1 MLESMNIAVLIG
13 SALIAVAV
21 FTSLLS
27 FRFGAP
33 LLLVFLAIGLLA
45 GEDGIG
51 GIHFD
56 NGQTAFFIGAV
67 ALAVILF
74 DSGFETRF
82 ATLRQAGIPA
92 ALLATVGVVL
102 TAVVFGLVAQLV
114 FGFHWLQGLLLGSIV
129 APTDAAAVFF
139 LLRVGGIRR
148 RERVRS
154 TLEFESALNDPLSVL
169 LTLSI
174 VALIATDTAPAS
186 FSLDIASE
194 FLVEAT
200 VGAIVGVVG
209 GLGIVQIINRAH
221 FEAALYPILLIA
233 LVLVVWALAG
243 LLHGSGFLAVYVAGV
258 VSGNA
263 RMRHT
268 AALRR
273 FQQGVTWLGQ
283 IAMFLTLGLLATP
296 SQFPAVALGAVLL
309 ALFLTFVARPVAVWL
324 CLLPFR
330 FSRNEIGFVSWVGLR
345 GAVSIMLAI
354 VPVVAQLPN
363 AGIIF
368 NTAFIVVL
376 VSLVLQGWTIRPMAN
391 FLGIVVPARQG
402 VVDRIEL
409 ELPGRGDYEIVAYV
423 VHPDSPVARGDRV
436 PRWARPS
443 LLIRDGRS
451 LRPHLAGRPQAG
463 DQIYVITTPEYVGL
477 LDRLFARPA
486 VRAVEPELFGEFVLA
501 PDTKLKNLAVA
512 YGVEARPEDA
522 EMTVAELLR
531 RDLGADPG
539 QGGRVT
545 DGPVDIIVRHVN
557 EDHEVEEVGLA
568 LEHREPSRPRL
579 PVFHSWSELRD
590 LATRWW
596 KGGRSNVAVSA
607 PAPEGPPTV
616 VVALAAGEANE
627 KPAAPEEEPPAE
639 NPDNPPASAA

>member
-33 LLLVFLAIGLLA
+33 LLLVFLALGLLA

-56 NGQTAFFIGAV
+56 NGRTAFFIGSV
-67 ALAVILF
+67 ALAIILF
-74 DSGFETRF
+74 DSGFETRT
-82 ATLRQAGIPA
+82 ATLRLAGLPA
-92 ALLATVGVVL
+92 ALLATVGVAL
-102 TAVVFGLVAQLV
+102 TAVVFGLMAQLV

-139 LLRVGGIRR
+139 LLRVGGISL

-154 TLEFESALNDPLSVL
+154 TLELESALNDPLSIL

-194 FLVEAT
+194 FLVEAA
-200 VGAIVGVVG
+200 VGAIVGAIG
-209 GLGIVQIINRAH
+209 GLGIVQIINRAR

-243 LLHGSGFLAVYVAGV
+243 LLHGSGFLAVYVAGL

-296 SQFPAVALGAVLL
+296 SQFPAVALGAVAL
-309 ALFLTFVARPVAVWL
+309 ALFLTFVARPLAVWL

-330 FSRNEIGFVSWVGLR
+330 YSRNEIGFISWVGLR

-354 VPVVAQLPN
+354 VPVVAQLPS
-363 AGIIF
+363 AQVIF

-376 VSLVLQGWTIRPMAN
+376 VSLVLQGWTIRPMASY
-391 FLGIVVPARQG
+391 LGIVVPARHG

-423 VHPDSPVARGDRV
+423 VHPESPVARGERV

-486 VRAVEPELFGEFVLA
+486 ARAVEPELFGEFVLA

-512 YGVEARPEDA
+512 YGVEARAEDA
-522 EMTVAELLR
+522 ELTVAELLR
-531 RDLGADPG
+531 RDLAGDLE
-539 QGGRVT
+539 QGDRVSY
-545 DGPVDIIVRHVN
+545 GPVDIIVRHVN
-557 EDHEVEEVGLA
+557 DDHEVEEVGLA

-579 PVFHSWSELRD
+579 PVFHTWSELREI
-590 LATRWW
+590 AARWW
-596 KGGRSNVAVSA
+596 SGSRNRIAVSA
-607 PAPEGPPTV
+607 
-616 VVALAAGEANE
+616 
-627 KPAAPEEEPPAE
+627 AAPEVPEAGTGGEAASAAPEAATPSPPAE
-639 NPDNPPASAA
+639 GPAP

>member
-1 MLESMNIAVLIG
+1 MLESMDIAVLIG
-13 SALIAVAV
+13 SLLITVAV

-51 GIHFD
+51 GIEFD
-56 NGQTAFFIGAV
+56 NGSTAFFIGSV

-139 LLRVGGIRR
+139 LLRVGGISL

-154 TLEFESALNDPLSVL
+154 TLEVESALNDPLSVL

-402 VVDRIEL
+402 VVDRIE
-409 ELPGRGDYEIVAYV
+409 
-423 VHPDSPVARGDRV
+423 
-436 PRWARPS
+436 
-443 LLIRDGRS
+443 
-451 LRPHLAGRPQAG
+451 
-463 DQIYVITTPEYVGL
+463 
-477 LDRLFARPA
+477 
-486 VRAVEPELFGEFVLA
+486 
-501 PDTKLKNLAVA
+501 
-512 YGVEARPEDA
+512 
-522 EMTVAELLR
+522 
-531 RDLGADPG
+531 
-539 QGGRVT
+539 
-545 DGPVDIIVRHVN
+545 
-557 EDHEVEEVGLA
+557 
-568 LEHREPSRPRL
+568 
-579 PVFHSWSELRD
+579 
-590 LATRWW
+590 
-596 KGGRSNVAVSA
+596 
-607 PAPEGPPTV
+607 
-616 VVALAAGEANE
+616 
-627 KPAAPEEEPPAE
+627 
-639 NPDNPPASAA
+639 

>member
-13 SALIAVAV
+13 SLLIAVAV
-21 FTSLLS
+21 FTSLIS

-51 GIHFD
+51 GIEFD
-56 NGQTAFFIGAV
+56 NGRAAFFIGSV

-74 DSGFETRF
+74 DSGFETRM

-92 ALLATVGVVL
+92 ALLATVGVAV
-102 TAVVFGLVAQLV
+102 TAAVFGLMAQVVFGLQ
-114 FGFHWLQGLLLGSIV
+114 WLQGLLLGSIV

-139 LLRVGGIRR
+139 LLRVGGINL

-154 TLEFESALNDPLSVL
+154 TLEVESALNDPLSIL
-169 LTLSI
+169 LTLTI
-174 VALIATDTAPAS
+174 VSVLATDMAPAS
-186 FSLDIASE
+186 FTLGIASE
-194 FLVEAT
+194 FLLEAA
-200 VGAIVGVVG
+200 VGAIVGAVG
-209 GLGIVQIINRAH
+209 GLGIVQIINRAR
-221 FEAALYPILLIA
+221 FEAALYPILLISM
-233 LVLVVWALAG
+233 VLAVWALAG

-258 VSGNA
+258 VAGNA

-309 ALFLTFVARPVAVWL
+309 ALFLTFIARPLAVWL

-330 FSRNEIGFVSWVGLR
+330 YARNEVAFVSWVGLR

-354 VPVVAQLPN
+354 VPVVAELPS
-363 AGIIF
+363 AQIVF

-423 VHPDSPVARGDRV
+423 VHPDSPVARGERV

-463 DQIYVITTPEYVGL
+463 DQIYVITTPEYVTL
-477 LDRLFARPA
+477 LDRLFARA
-486 VRAVEPELFGEFVLA
+486 AARTADPELFGEFVLA
-501 PDTKLKNLAVA
+501 PDTKLKNLASA
-512 YGVEARPEDA
+512 YGVTARPEEA

-531 RDLGADPG
+531 RDLAGDLE
-539 QGGRVT
+539 QGDRVSY
-545 DGPVDIIVRHVN
+545 GPVDIIVRHVS

-568 LEHREPSRPRL
+568 LEHRDPPRPRL
-579 PVFHSWSELRD
+579 PVFHSWSELRQI
-590 LATRWW
+590 ARRWW
-596 KGGRSNVAVSA
+596 RGKRSPPAA
-607 PAPEGPPTV
+607 GPPAPEGVPQV
-616 VVALAAGEANE
+616 VVAMTSGPE
-627 KPAAPEEEPPAE
+627 KERPAPADEPPAD
-639 NPDNPPASAA
+639 NPDNPPATAA

>member
-1 MLESMNIAVLIG
+1 MLESMDIAVLIG
-13 SALIAVAV
+13 SLLITVAV

-51 GIHFD
+51 GIEFD
-56 NGQTAFFIGAV
+56 NGSTAFFIGSV

-74 DSGFETRF
+74 DSGFETRL

-92 ALLATVGVVL
+92 ALLATLGVVV
-102 TAVVFGLVAQLV
+102 TAIIFGLMAQVVFGL
-114 FGFHWLQGLLLGSIV
+114 HWLQGLLLGSIV

-139 LLRVGGIRR
+139 LLRVGGINL

-154 TLEFESALNDPLSVL
+154 TLEVESALNDPLSIL

-174 VALIATDTAPAS
+174 VALIATDTAPLD
-186 FSLDIASE
+186 FSLGIASE
-194 FLVEAT
+194 FLLEAAVGGI
-200 VGAIVGVVG
+200 VGAIG

-221 FEAALYPILLIA
+221 FEAALYPILLISM
-233 LVLVVWALAG
+233 VLAVWALAG

-258 VSGNA
+258 IAGNA

-296 SQFPAVALGAVLL
+296 SQFPAVALGAVIL
-309 ALFLTFVARPVAVWL
+309 ALFLTFIARPVAVWL

-330 FSRNEIGFVSWVGLR
+330 YARNEVAFVSWVGLR

-354 VPVVAQLPN
+354 VPVVANLPH
-363 AGIIF
+363 AQILF

-376 VSLVLQGWTIRPMAN
+376 VSLLLQGWTIRPMAN
-391 FLGIVVPARQG
+391 YLGIVVPARQG

-423 VHPDSPVARGDRV
+423 VHPDSPVAKGQRL

-443 LLIRDGRS
+443 LLVRDGRS
-451 LRPHLAGRPQAG
+451 LRPHLAGRAQAG
-463 DQIYVITTPEYVGL
+463 DQIYIITTPEYVGL
-477 LDRLFARPA
+477 LDRMLARPA
-486 VRAVEPELFGEFVLA
+486 ARTVEPELFGEFVLA
-501 PDTKLKNLAVA
+501 PDTRVRELAAA
-512 YGVEARPEDA
+512 YGATVREGDGDL
-522 EMTVAELLR
+522 TVAELLR
-531 RDLGADPG
+531 RDLAGDLE
-539 QGGRVT
+539 QGDRIAY
-545 DGPVDIIVRHVN
+545 GPVDLIVRQMN
-557 EDHEVEEVGLA
+557 EEHEIEEVGLA
-568 LEHREPSRPRL
+568 LEHRDRPRPRL
-579 PVFHSWSELRD
+579 PVFHSWAELR
-590 LATRWW
+590 AMARGWW
-596 KGGRSNVAVSA
+596 KWGKTPAA
-607 PAPEGPPTV
+607 PAGTAAAPP
-616 VVALAAGEANE
+616 AAGETPSGEAGNE
-627 KPAAPEEEPPAE
+627 KPAVPIAEPPAE
-639 NPDNPPASAA
+639 DPDEPPASAA